1 MPLSPRLTFFGI
13 TRAVFA
19 RLRKKA
25 TQNGISV
32 VRPSG
37 EAVKDG
43 VKIEWNY
50 DPDAERLE
58 VACVKAPF
66 WINAARINNRLRQE
80 IEAALGSGR
89 AA

>member
-1 MPLSPRLTFFGI
+1 MIGSRLSFRGI
-13 TRAVFA
+13 TRAIFA

-32 VRPSG
+32 VRPAG

-43 VKIEWNY
+43 VKIQWKY
-50 DPDAERLE
+50 DPDAELLE
-58 VACVKAPF
+58 VECVKAPF
-66 WINAARINNRLRQE
+66 WMDAARVNRQLSQE
-80 IEAALGSGR
+80 IQATLGSDR